1 MPNLIA
7 NYLTVDPV
15 TGAVGAN
22 FSGHVH
28 AAGLDL
34 DASPIGLPLPE
45 DEIRWLKQSDG
56 SLVAEM
62 VGITGPTLGRLD
74 LRAHSPA
81 DETAALYLIAIDSAQ
96 EIFVELGP
104 ALAPTPTRLVLDEQG
119 QSDYLQKGSPGK
131 SQVGDFNATFAGVL
145 ATTDFVINHAFNVAG
160 VRGFAIGRAGGTL
173 GTFCTGEI
181 ISSTVNTATIRTR
194 TIDGSVPA
202 AAATKT
208 MCYMLWTP

>member
-1 MPNLIA
+1 
-7 NYLTVDPV
+7 
-15 TGAVGAN
+15 VGAN

-34 DASPIGLPLPE
+34 DASPIGLPIPE

-62 VGITGPTLGRLD
+62 VGITGATLGRLD

-81 DETAALYLIAIDSAQ
+81 DETAALYLIAIDSTQ

-104 ALAPTPTRLVLDEQG
+104 ALAPTPQRLVLDDQG
-119 QSDYLQKGSPGK
+119 QSDYLQKGNPGK
-131 SQVGDFNATFAGVL
+131 SAVGDFNATFAGAL
-145 ATTDFVINHAFNVAG
+145 ATADFAVTHNFNSSG
-160 VRGFAIGRAGGTL
+160 VRGMAIGRAGGSL

-181 ISSTVNTATIRTR
+181 ISSTVNTATFRTR
-194 TIDGSVPA
+194 TIDGSIPGA
-202 AAATKT
+202 GATKT
-208 MCYMLWTP
+208 MCYIVWTL